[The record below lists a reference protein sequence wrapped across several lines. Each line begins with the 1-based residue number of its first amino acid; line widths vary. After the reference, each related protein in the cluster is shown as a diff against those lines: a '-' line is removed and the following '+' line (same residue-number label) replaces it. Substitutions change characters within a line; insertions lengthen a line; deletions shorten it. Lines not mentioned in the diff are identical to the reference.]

1 MRAYTKEE
9 LMALST
15 GTLEGLLKEALD
27 KRPLDR
33 DYILTISGIMEAREA
48 DMPVPED
55 ACIQQAWDKYRQA
68 VDQTERQAAPTPPRR
83 WLVGLAAAAAML
95 CFFVFAVPAAVGAE
109 NIGDL
114 LSRWGNEIF
123 EFFNPGSTPSDTQYG
138 EGSITEHPGLQ
149 QVYDAAVEIG
159 IEEPKVPTWLPEG
172 FVLTELKKSMFE
184 GKRLISAVMKNG
196 ENYIQLV
203 IGDAGTS
210 SARYPTDA
218 EETRDRDVAN
228 LRVTLFR
235 NQDKWTAVY
244 DSNGIEYYFT
254 ANIEEAVFY
263 DIVDSICEE

>member
-15 GTLEGLLKEALD
+15 GTLESLLKEALD

-123 EFFNPGSTPSDTQYG
+123 EFFNPSSTPSDTQYG

-172 FVLTELKKSMFE
+172 FVLTELKKSMFA
-184 GKRLISAVMKNG
+184 GKRLISAVFQNG
-196 ENYIQLV
+196 DITILLSV
-203 IGDAGTS
+203 SDTDTTTV
-210 SARYPTDA
+210 RYPTDA
-218 EETRDRDVAN
+218 QKVQECEIGSILVN
-228 LRVTLFR
+228 VFQ
-235 NQDKWTAVY
+235 NQAQWTAVY
-244 DSNGIEYYFT
+244 DSNSIEYYLT
-254 ANIEEAVFY
+254 ANTEGSLFY
-263 DIVDSICEE
+263 EIINSICKE

>member
-33 DYILTISGIMEAREA
+33 DYILTISGIMEVREA

-123 EFFNPGSTPSDTQYG
+123 EFFNPRSTPSDTQHG

-159 IEEPKVPTWLPEG
+159 IKEPKVPTWLPEG
-172 FVLTELKKSMFE
+172 FVLTELKKSMFD
-184 GKRLISAVMKNG
+184 GKYLITATFEKDDLSILLSV
-196 ENYIQLV
+196 
-203 IGDAGTS
+203 GDADETT
-210 SARYPTDA
+210 RKYPTDT
-218 EETRDRDVAN
+218 EDIRKGEIGKIPISF
-228 LRVTLFR
+228 FR
-235 NQDKWTAVY
+235 NNTQWTAVY
-244 DSNGIEYYFT
+244 NYNGIEYYLT
-254 ANIEEAVFY
+254 ANIKESVFY
-263 DIVDSICEE
+263 EIINSIC

>member
-83 WLVGLAAAAAML
+83 WLVGLAAVAAML

-123 EFFNPGSTPSDTQYG
+123 EFFNPRSTPSDTQYG

-172 FVLTELKKSMFE
+172 FVLTELKKFSKN
-184 GKRLISAVMKNG
+184 GKRAIIATLEK
-196 ENYIQLV
+196 ENYCIILS
-203 IGDAGTS
+203 IGDADATTR
-210 SARYPTDA
+210 RYPTDV
-218 EETRDRDVAN
+218 EETREHKAGALQFN
-228 LRVTLFR
+228 LFR
-235 NQDKWTAVY
+235 NQTQWTAVY
-244 DSNGIEYYFT
+244 DFNGIEYVLG
-254 ANIEEAVFY
+254 ANTEEGVFY
-263 DIVDSICEE
+263 EIINSICKE